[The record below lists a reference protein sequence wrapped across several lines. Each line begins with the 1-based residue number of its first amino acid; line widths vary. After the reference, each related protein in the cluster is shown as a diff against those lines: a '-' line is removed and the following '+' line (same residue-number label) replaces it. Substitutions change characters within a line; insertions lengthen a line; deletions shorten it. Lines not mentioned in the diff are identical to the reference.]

1 MFSQTLSKKNLS
13 KKIKESKGYTCLID
27 EVTDISNVH
36 NLLIFII
43 FYDMEKGMTVLK
55 FVNTSDILGQ
65 SKTTS
70 ADALFIFLCV
80 KKVLENN
87 LGLNL

>member
-1 MFSQTLSKKNLS
+1 
-13 KKIKESKGYTCLID
+13 
-27 EVTDISNVH
+27 
-36 NLLIFII
+36 
-43 FYDMEKGMTVLK
+43 MEKGMTVLK
-55 FVNTSDILGQ
+55 FVNTCDILGQ

-70 ADALFIFLCV
+70 ANALFIFLYV